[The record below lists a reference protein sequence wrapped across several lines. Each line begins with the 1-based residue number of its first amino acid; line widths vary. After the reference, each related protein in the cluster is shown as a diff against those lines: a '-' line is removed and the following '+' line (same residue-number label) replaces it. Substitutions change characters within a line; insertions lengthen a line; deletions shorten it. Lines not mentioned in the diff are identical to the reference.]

1 MEIYVKISFISIFFY
16 FSLVFRHDFISDA
29 LILPVSQLQTQ
40 QAMTSQFRSHIENL
54 IYGLLRYSAHFVVK
68 INEKSSPN
76 GAF

>member
-1 MEIYVKISFISIFFY
+1 MEIYVTTSLFPYFLFFFWYSNMISSE
-16 FSLVFRHDFISDA
+16 A
-29 LILPVSQLQTQ
+29 LILPTSQLQTQ